1 MLLLV
6 RVGFERFQFR
16 YDYPISDG
24 DAEAERS
31 VQLPVLRD
39 RLQEDR
45 IVGDCLQQSLFSPPR
60 LDFTGLAQTAIVAA
74 IDLPRSL
81 Q

>member
-1 MLLLV
+1 M
-6 RVGFERFQFR
+6 GIECFQFR
-16 YDYPISDG
+16 YDNSISDD
-24 DAEAERS
+24 DAEVERS

-45 IVGDCLQQSLFSPPR
+45 IIGDCLQQSLLLPPR
-60 LDFTGLAQTAIVAA
+60 LHFTGFAQTAIVAK
-74 IDLPRSL
+74 IDLSGAL

>member
-1 MLLLV
+1 V

-16 YDYPISDG
+16 HDYPISDG
-24 DAEAERS
+24 DAEVERS

-45 IVGDCLQQSLFSPPR
+45 VIGDCLQQSLLSPPR
-60 LDFTGLAQTAIVAA
+60 LDFTGFAQTAIIAT
-74 IDLPRSL
+74 IDLPGTL